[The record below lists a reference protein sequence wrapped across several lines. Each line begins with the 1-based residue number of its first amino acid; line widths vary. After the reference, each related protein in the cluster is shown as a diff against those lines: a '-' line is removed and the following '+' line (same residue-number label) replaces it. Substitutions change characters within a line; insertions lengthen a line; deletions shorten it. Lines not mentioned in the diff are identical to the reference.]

1 MSSQNQY
8 VPEFSTQPNR
18 FTLHNSTPEELTLR
32 WAGLQ
37 YSIPPVD
44 QVNPKHSAKD
54 ADGDFIP
61 GTFVVTD
68 SYAPRE
74 DGSYPKGGSFNWFAA
89 DAIKHS
95 LGINPDT
102 GVAEG
107 SYAAKGVS
115 FLPKAPTKEQVA
127 NIARAGK
134 ERYDFFLVEWAQ
146 NEVAAQQQAMDR
158 ASRAGVPVPPPG
170 KDYGRALTIL
180 TKYQKTV
187 DSQVGAVTD
196 GLEEVAAE
204 EDLRFKVWA
213 MAEAVKLA
221 GAAAEAKQVDKNV
234 LAENLLTDPEVQKH
248 LRRQYRI
255 RRIGHLPEEEL
266 TEAGA

>member
-1 MSSQNQY
+1 MNGIQY
-8 VPEFSTQPNR
+8 VPEFVTQPNR

-37 YSIPPVD
+37 FSIPAAD

-54 ADGDFIP
+54 ADGDFVP

-68 SYAPRE
+68 GYAPTA
-74 DGSYPKGGSFNWFAA
+74 DGSFPKGGAFNWFAG
-89 DAIKHS
+89 DAIKHA

-115 FLPKAPTKEQVA
+115 FLPKLPTKEQVA

-134 ERYDFFLVEWAQ
+134 DRYDAFLVEWAQ
-146 NEVAAQQQAMDR
+146 YEVAAQQQSMDR
-158 ASRAGVPVPPPG
+158 ASRAGVQVPPPG
-170 KDYGRALTIL
+170 KDYARALTIL
-180 TKYQKTV
+180 TKYQKAI
-187 DSQVGAVTD
+187 DAQVGAVTD
-196 GLEEVAAE
+196 GLEETAAE
-204 EDLRFKVWA
+204 EDLRFTVWA
-213 MAEAVKLA
+213 MAEALKLA
-221 GAAAEAKQVDKNV
+221 GSAAEQKQVDKNK
-234 LAENLLTDPEVQKH
+234 LAEGLLADPEVAKH

-255 RRIGHLPEEEL
+255 RKIGHLPEEDL
-266 TEAGA
+266 AEAGA